1 VSQVGQLSQVGQG
14 SVVSLTAIS
23 KDYRGLRPLR
33 IQELIVRAGERVA
46 LLGFDQPSAE
56 VFVNLLTGAALPD
69 TGSVLLFGR
78 PTENIAD
85 AAEWLAIVDRFGIVS
100 ERAVLLEQLTIIQNL
115 ALPFTLDIEP
125 PAADVRDKAAMLA
138 SEVGLAAEGLG
149 QRVSELDAGG
159 RARVRLGRALAL
171 NPAVLLLEHVN
182 AGVPPA
188 AADRL
193 ARDIGELAGTRGTA
207 VIAITA
213 DERFAEG
220 IAGRVLRLEP
230 PTGRLVERRR
240 GWFRRR

>member
-1 VSQVGQLSQVGQG
+1 VSQVGQLSQAGQG

-56 VFVNLLTGAALPD
+56 VFVNLLTGAAVPD

-188 AADRL
+188 ASDRL

-213 DERFAEG
+213 DERFAEDV
-220 IAGRVLRLEP
+220 AGRVLRLEP
-230 PTGRLVERRR
+230 ATGRLVERRR

>member
-1 VSQVGQLSQVGQG
+1 VTDPLVR
-14 SVVSLTAIS
+14 LTAIS
-23 KDYRGLRPLR
+23 KDFRGLRPLR

-56 VFVNLLTGAALPD
+56 VFVNLLTGAALAD
-69 TGSVLLFGR
+69 TGSVVLFGR
-78 PTENIAD
+78 PTETIAD
-85 AAEWLAIVDRFGIVS
+85 GTEWLAIVDQFGIVS

-115 ALPFTLDIEP
+115 ALPFTLDIDP
-125 PAADVRDKAAMLA
+125 PAAEVLDKAAMLA

-149 QRVSELDAGG
+149 RRVSELDAGG

-182 AGVPPA
+182 AGVPSA

-220 IAGRVLRLEP
+220 VAGRVLRLEP
-230 PTGRLVERRR
+230 PTGRLVEGRR